1 MKKPHSKR
9 FVVKTSQKEQKNMS
23 SSSRE
28 NRLYTYVKKVLK
40 REDEEISALFL
51 ESQERLPQITSQ
63 LKEETFSFCVQAI
76 ADELFETREESYPY
90 VMVLLAFSLKLD
102 EYCKQYDWYNTEFL
116 IQILVNILAK
126 TAFNPPNKY
135 CVILYQGLFFLTI
148 SEQMGKGYL
157 KSSESHSQRLKY
169 TGSQTSK

>member
-1 MKKPHSKR
+1 M
-9 FVVKTSQKEQKNMS
+9 

-28 NRLYTYVKKVLK
+28 IRLYTYVKKVIQ
-40 REDEEISALFL
+40 REDEEMNALFL
-51 ESQERLPQITSQ
+51 ESQERLPQITLQ

-76 ADELFETREESYPY
+76 ADELFETRGASYPY
-90 VMVLLAFSLKLD
+90 VMTLLAFSLKLD

-116 IQILVNILAK
+116 IQILVSILAK
-126 TAFNPPNKY
+126 TSFNPPNKY
-135 CVILYQGLFFLTI
+135 RVILYQGLFFLTI